1 MGPWRI
7 NSSLIIKDFFPLGV
21 ECQKSQPIGEKP
33 CLFSCTVFADTLRK
47 CKKPVG
53 VSEKQSTGRCGMQVF
68 RNAYDYFYN
77 PHEMR
82 QLPNQVPASITGIKN
97 LLRKKKSTRLYAVQ
111 SPSGQGVPGGLAISG
126 TPQPSSTKVEPSIIE
141 HVLLLNTFQQFPH
154 SLIKLNDFCVNGCTN
169 WKVTNVL

>member
-1 MGPWRI
+1 VGPWRI

-68 RNAYDYFYN
+68 RNAYDYFFN

-97 LLRKKKSTRLYAVQ
+97 LLRKDKKFIKKKKEHPALCCAITFR
-111 SPSGQGVPGGLAISG
+111 PGCSWGFSYFRN
-126 TPQPSSTKVEPSIIE
+126 TPALK
-141 HVLLLNTFQQFPH
+141 H
-154 SLIKLNDFCVNGCTN
+154 
-169 WKVTNVL
+169 